1 MPQPQVNPNG
11 VLAGKVALVTG
22 ASRGIGEA
30 IAARL
35 AMEGAKVV
43 ITARTAEAG
52 ESKLSGT
59 LNETLDRIRRAG
71 GAAPFVKADRPS
83 GDDRARLVQE
93 AAAIYG
99 PIDILVNNA
108 ALNIVQR

>member
-1 MPQPQVNPNG
+1 MPQPTVNPNG

-59 LNETLDRIRRAG
+59 LHATLDRIRAAG
-71 GAAPFVKADRPS
+71 GEAAFVKADLS
-83 GDDRARLVQE
+83 SAEDRERLVKE
-93 AAAIYG
+93 AVA
-99 PIDILVNNA
+99 V
-108 ALNIVQR
+108 